1 MQSFS
6 DGGLATPVLR
16 AIEEMGYETPTPIQQ
31 KVIPQL
37 LSDNTDL
44 VALAQTGTGKTAA
57 FGLPLL
63 TLCNFY
69 SSETQALILC
79 PTRELCMQITR
90 DLKSFARYLPTVRIT
105 AVYGGASIRD
115 QIAEIKRGV
124 HIVVATPGRMVDLLS
139 RKNII
144 QLSAIKY
151 VVLDEADE
159 MLNMGFKDDLDAIL
173 SATAS
178 DKATWLFSATMPD
191 EVLRISRK
199 YMHNPVEITAG
210 VRNRGNEN
218 IEHLYYV
225 VHAKDKYAALKRI
238 ADYNPEIFAIVFCRT
253 KVETQ
258 QVADALI
265 KDGYNAD
272 ALHGDLSQ
280 QQRDYVMSRY
290 RNRSLQMLIATDVA
304 ARGIDVNDVSHVI
317 NYNLPDE
324 LENYIHRSGRTAR
337 AGKKGISISIINLKE
352 RGKIAQLEKK
362 IKRSFTRVQI
372 PNGFEVCERQLMAM
386 IHKVHDVEVNEADIA
401 RFMDN
406 IYAELDTF
414 NTRELIK
421 RFVSLEFNRFLDYYK
436 NAPDLNVHSHAAEG
450 EPDEADRGDVTR
462 LFLNIGK
469 MDGLDNKSLVS
480 FIVATAGVDKRDI
493 AWLQVKGAYSFFE
506 IKNASLKKVQQAF
519 NKKVQYKKR
528 HVRLE
533 IRNSGAGK
541 HKKSKSRR

>member
-69 SSETQALILC
+69 SSEIQALILC

-406 IYAELDTF
+406 IYAELETF

-436 NAPDLNVHSHAAEG
+436 NAPDLNVHSHAADG

>member
-1 MQSFS
+1 
-6 DGGLATPVLR
+6 
-16 AIEEMGYETPTPIQQ
+16 
-31 KVIPQL
+31 
-37 LSDNTDL
+37 
-44 VALAQTGTGKTAA
+44 
-57 FGLPLL
+57 
-63 TLCNFY
+63 
-69 SSETQALILC
+69 
-79 PTRELCMQITR
+79 
-90 DLKSFARYLPTVRIT
+90 
-105 AVYGGASIRD
+105 
-115 QIAEIKRGV
+115 
-124 HIVVATPGRMVDLLS
+124 
-139 RKNII
+139 
-144 QLSAIKY
+144 
-151 VVLDEADE
+151 
-159 MLNMGFKDDLDAIL
+159 MGFKDDLDAIL

-362 IKRSFTRVQI
+362 SNAVLPVCRSPTDLKFA
-372 PNGFEVCERQLMAM
+372 NG
-386 IHKVHDVEVNEADIA
+386 
-401 RFMDN
+401 
-406 IYAELDTF
+406 
-414 NTRELIK
+414 
-421 RFVSLEFNRFLDYYK
+421 S
-436 NAPDLNVHSHAAEG
+436 
-450 EPDEADRGDVTR
+450 
-462 LFLNIGK
+462 
-469 MDGLDNKSLVS
+469 
-480 FIVATAGVDKRDI
+480 
-493 AWLQVKGAYSFFE
+493 
-506 IKNASLKKVQQAF
+506 
-519 NKKVQYKKR
+519 
-528 HVRLE
+528 
-533 IRNSGAGK
+533 
-541 HKKSKSRR
+541 